1 MFAFFDGDF
10 YESIVDSFRVCES
23 KFNEDAIIIVDD
35 YANEALP
42 GAAKATDEWLKVNR
56 QFAART
62 EASLA
67 IISLSLIHIFTR
79 VMGRV
84 ERKLKHDDDQR

>member
-1 MFAFFDGDF
+1 MTCRKILCLRFFDGDF
-10 YESIVDSFRVCES
+10 YESIVDSFRACES

-35 YANEALP
+35 YVNEALP

-56 QFAART
+56 QFTVRT

-67 IISLSLIHIFTR
+67 IISSCPKT
-79 VMGRV
+79 
-84 ERKLKHDDDQR
+84 

>member
-10 YESIVDSFRVCES
+10 YESIARSFRVCES

-35 YANEALP
+35 YANEALL

-56 QFAART
+56 QFAVR
-62 EASLA
+62 SKPVWQLSPLA
-67 IISLSLIHIFTR
+67 QKHKRVTIKTSLI
-79 VMGRV
+79 
-84 ERKLKHDDDQR
+84 

>member
-1 MFAFFDGDF
+1 MAIF

-42 GAAKATDEWLKVNR
+42 GAAKATDEWLK
-56 QFAART
+56 
-62 EASLA
+62 
-67 IISLSLIHIFTR
+67 LIDIHS
-79 VMGRV
+79 
-84 ERKLKHDDDQR
+84 QNWS